1 MDSEIIAAFIGPL
14 FTTVLAA
21 VGIALKSNQ
30 VRRRDQSS
38 RARDIQVAAQTVTF
52 IDAYLSAHE
61 KLAAGT
67 PEQRQFI
74 RERALHDL
82 EAAYQTMMITATADH
97 EASTT
102 TTSAWLAVIK
112 RALLIPLQRTAAK
125 VVRVFFYIAVAYG
138 FLSYTLYVAF
148 AFTDQQLLA
157 DIPVMIFTMVVLFI
171 FAFLPMVLLYLWARW
186 LDRDRTPK
194 PVSEPAPPGPWP
206 QPGGYGMWQPVP
218 GPPTQPTAPGR

>member
-21 VGIALKSNQ
+21 AGIALKSIQ

-38 RARDIQVAAQTVTF
+38 RARDIQVAAQTVTL

-61 KLAAGT
+61 KLSAGT

-82 EAAYQTMMITATADH
+82 EAAYQTMMTTATADH
-97 EASTT
+97 QASTT
-102 TTSAWLAVIK
+102 TGAWLAVIK
-112 RALLIPLQRTAAK
+112 RALLIPLRRTAAK
-125 VVRVFFYIAVAYG
+125 VVRVFFYISVLYG

-148 AFTDQQLLA
+148 AFTDQELLR
-157 DIPVMIFTMVVLFI
+157 DIPVMIFTLLVLLI
-171 FAFLPMVLLYLWARW
+171 FAFLPMVLLYLWASW

-194 PVSEPAPPGPWP
+194 PVSQPAPPGPWA
-206 QPGGYGMWQPVP
+206 QPGGYGTWQPVP
-218 GPPTQPTAPGR
+218 GPPTQPSAPR

>member
-14 FTTVLAA
+14 FTTMLAA
-21 VGIALKSNQ
+21 AGIALKSIQ

-102 TTSAWLAVIK
+102 TGAWLAVIK
-112 RALLIPLQRTAAK
+112 RALLIPVQRTAAK
-125 VVRVFFYIAVAYG
+125 VVRVFFYISRGVR
-138 FLSYTLYVAF
+138 LH
-148 AFTDQQLLA
+148 
-157 DIPVMIFTMVVLFI
+157 VLHFVRG
-171 FAFLPMVLLYLWARW
+171 LRVHR
-186 LDRDRTPK
+186 R
-194 PVSEPAPPGPWP
+194 
-206 QPGGYGMWQPVP
+206 
-218 GPPTQPTAPGR
+218 

>member
-21 VGIALKSNQ
+21 AGIALKSIQ

-82 EAAYQTMMITATADH
+82 EAAYRTMMITATADH

-102 TTSAWLAVIK
+102 TGAWLAVIK

-125 VVRVFFYIAVAYG
+125 VVRVFFYIAVVYG
-138 FLSYTLYVAF
+138 FMSSTLYVAF
-148 AFTDQQLLA
+148 AFTDAELLR
-157 DIPVMIFTMVVLFI
+157 DIPVMIFTLVVLLI

-194 PVSEPAPPGPWP
+194 PIPQPAPPGPWP
-206 QPGGYGMWQPVP
+206 EPGGYGTWQPVP
-218 GPPTQPTAPGR
+218 GPPTQPSAPR